1 MIVRPKIEIG
11 TSAKDKDSDINEGNA
26 VDENSQPKDEIT
38 IIDTVSYKDL
48 VIGRE
53 YTVKG
58 VLMDKSTGQA
68 FVDSDGKKVTA
79 EETFKAEKENG
90 NRISLCREENRY
102 AREKL
107 SWSMKKLYEG
117 EKEVAV
123 HEDITDEDQTVNYPE
138 LETNAKDGDTG
149 TNEGNAADEVTIVDK
164 VTYKNLIIGR
174 EYTVKGT
181 LMDKETGL
189 PFLTKDGNEVHAEK
203 KFTAEKANGSIELTF
218 TITKGDLVG
227 KTIVVFEKL
236 YNKDKEVGSHT
247 DIEDDDQTVYYP

>member
-1 MIVRPKIEIG
+1 MKIKQ
-11 TSAKDKDSDINEGNA
+11 S
-26 VDENSQPKDEIT
+26 
-38 IIDTVSYKDL
+38 II
-48 VIGRE
+48 
-53 YTVKG
+53 
-58 VLMDKSTGQA
+58 
-68 FVDSDGKKVTA
+68 
-79 EETFKAEKENG
+79 
-90 NRISLCREENRY
+90 
-102 AREKL
+102 
-107 SWSMKKLYEG
+107 
-117 EKEVAV
+117 
-123 HEDITDEDQTVNYPE
+123 PE

-236 YNKDKEVGSHT
+236 YNKDKEVGSP
-247 DIEDDDQTVYYP
+247 Y